1 MSKEKGYI
9 YILTNPAFPQYV
21 KLGYAKN
28 VETRLKT
35 LNASSA
41 VPFAFRLYATYEV
54 SKKLTDKGLHKLID
68 QLNPDLRTIDEVD
81 GKKRVREFYAMS
93 REDAY
98 SLLESIAKISGTER
112 KLKKI
117 APSSSE
123 AKDEKKAK
131 EDRQG
136 PLKFSECDIPV
147 GSKLQF
153 ARDKSIEVEVV
164 DDRHVEYK
172 GEVTSLSRVAQ
183 TLLKR
188 KYNVQGPAYFE
199 YKGKLLVGLRK

>member
-112 KLKKI
+112 KLKKV
-117 APSSSE
+117 APTSQQS
-123 AKDEKKAK
+123 KDEKKAS

-183 TLLKR
+183 LLLKK
-188 KYNVQGPAYFE
+188 KYGVQGPAYFE
-199 YKGKLLVGLRK
+199 YKGKLLVDLRK

>member
-1 MSKEKGYI
+1 MQKEKGYI

-21 KLGYAKN
+21 KIGYAKN
-28 VETRLKT
+28 VENRLKS

-54 SKKLTDKGLHKLID
+54 NKKLTDKGLHKLID
-68 QLNPDLRTIDEVD
+68 QLNPELRTIDEVD

-123 AKDEKKAK
+123 SKDEKKAN

-136 PLKFSECDIPV
+136 PLKFSECNIPV
-147 GSKLQF
+147 GAKLQF

-183 TLLKR
+183 MLLKR

-199 YKGKLLVGLRK
+199 YEGKLLVDLRK

>member
-112 KLKKI
+112 KLKKV
-117 APSSSE
+117 APTSKES
-123 AKDEKKAK
+123 KDEKKAN
-131 EDRQG
+131 EDRQ
-136 PLKFSECDIPV
+136 PAFTFSECGI
-147 GSKLQF
+147 
-153 ARDKSIEVEVV
+153 SIGAKVTFVKDNSIKAEVV
-164 DDRHVEYK
+164 DDKHVEYK
-172 GEVTSLSRVAQ
+172 GEVTSLSTLAQ
-183 TLLKR
+183 TLMK
-188 KYNVQGPAYFE
+188 KNYPVQGPLFFE
-199 YKGKLLVGLRK
+199 YKGKVLVDYRK